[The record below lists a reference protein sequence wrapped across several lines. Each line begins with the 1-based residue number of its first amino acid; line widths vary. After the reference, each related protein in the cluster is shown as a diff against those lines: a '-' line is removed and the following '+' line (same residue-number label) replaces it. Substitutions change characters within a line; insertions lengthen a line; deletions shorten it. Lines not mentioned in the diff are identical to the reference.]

1 MIESRYIEL
10 RVNAPESE
18 HSHEFLQGML
28 DRMAMSFHKYGK
40 VADGFPHN
48 VDALK
53 SLRDRLRKY
62 DETGNTEFLMDAANF
77 AMIEFMYP
85 ARPDAFYQATD
96 ADQSPG
102 RVSAF
107 TGRATEA
114 RNTDIPAETDAA

>member
-1 MIESRYIEL
+1 MSLEGKYAEL
-10 RVNAPESE
+10 RIGSPESE
-18 HSHEFLQGML
+18 YSHEFLQGMV
-28 DRMAMSFHKYGK
+28 DRMAMSFYKYGR
-40 VADGFPHN
+40 VADAYPHK

-77 AMIEFMYP
+77 AMIEFMHP
-85 ARPDAFYQATD
+85 SLPGAFYQATD

-107 TGRATEA
+107 TGRATDA
-114 RNTDIPAETDAA
+114 TNAEVDAA